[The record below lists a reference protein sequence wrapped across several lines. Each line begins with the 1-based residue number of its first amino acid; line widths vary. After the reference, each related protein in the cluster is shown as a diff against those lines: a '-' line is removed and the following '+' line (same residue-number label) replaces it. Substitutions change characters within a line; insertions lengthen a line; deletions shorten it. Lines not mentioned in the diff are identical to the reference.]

1 MEDTYDAIVMG
12 TGLKE
17 CILSG
22 LLSVDGLKVLHLD
35 RNGYYGG
42 ACASLNINQLFEQF
56 KGGAKPPATLGQN
69 REYNVDIVPK
79 FIMADGLLVQMLLHT
94 DVTRYLEFK
103 SIAGSYVYRSGRIHK
118 VPATDMEALKSPL
131 MGPFEKRR
139 CKKFFQYI
147 SDYEENDPKT
157 HDGADLTRMPM
168 SALFAKFSLEPDTID
183 FVGHAIALYRDDSYL
198 TQPAVETV
206 RKVKLYFSSLARYSK
221 SPYLYPLYGLGELPQ
236 GFARLSA
243 IYGGTYM
250 LNGPI
255 GPAIYEAGKIV
266 GIQSTEPPNPIARCK
281 FVVADPSY
289 FPDKVKKVGQVIR
302 AICILSHPVRDTE
315 DAESTQI
322 IIPQKQVGRQSDIY
336 ICVMSSANF
345 VCPKGRWIAI
355 VATSVETPNPEA
367 ELTPGLNLLNPID
380 EQFISVTDSYV
391 PLADGTADRVFISKS
406 YDATTH
412 FESTVEDVMSMY
424 RRITGKD
431 LVLKPKEHPEEGATS
446 TTTST
451 TASGGH

>member
-1 MEDTYDAIVMG
+1 MEDTYDCIVMG

-56 KGGAKPPATLGQN
+56 KGGAKPNPALGQN
-69 REYNVDIVPK
+69 RDYNVDIVPK

-103 SIAGSYVYRSGRIHK
+103 SIAGSYVYRSGKIHK
-118 VPATDMEALKSPL
+118 VPATDTEALKSPL
-131 MGPFEKRR
+131 MGLLEKRR

-147 SDYEENDPKT
+147 QEYEESDPKT
-157 HDGADLTRMPM
+157 HNGHDLTKMPM
-168 SALFAKFSLEPDTID
+168 KDLFAKFSLEPDTIE

-198 TQPAVETV
+198 TQPALDCV
-206 RKVKLYFSSLARYSK
+206 RKVKLYFSSLSRYSK

-250 LNGPI
+250 LNAPI
-255 GPAIYEAGKIV
+255 QKPVFGDDGKII
-266 GIQSTEPPNPIARCK
+266 GIQSSEAPNPIAKCK

-289 FPDKVKKVGQVIR
+289 FPSKVKKTGQVVR
-302 AICILSHPVRDTE
+302 AICILSHPVAGTE
-315 DAESTQI
+315 EAESTQI
-322 IIPQKQVGRQSDIY
+322 IIPQKQVNRGSDIY
-336 ICVMSSANF
+336 ICVMSNANM
-345 VCPKGRWIAI
+345 VCPKGRYIAI
-355 VATSVETPNPEA
+355 VATTVETSNPIS
-367 ELTPGLNLLNPID
+367 ELQVGLALLGQID
-380 EQFISVTDSYV
+380 EQFVSITDTYAPIS
-391 PLADGTADRVFISKS
+391 DGTSDRVFISTS

-412 FESTVEDVMSMY
+412 FETTVEDVIGMY
-424 RRITGKD
+424 QRITGKP
-431 LVLKPKEHPEEGATS
+431 LVLKPKEHPEEGTT
-446 TTTST
+446 TTTS
-451 TASGGH
+451 GP